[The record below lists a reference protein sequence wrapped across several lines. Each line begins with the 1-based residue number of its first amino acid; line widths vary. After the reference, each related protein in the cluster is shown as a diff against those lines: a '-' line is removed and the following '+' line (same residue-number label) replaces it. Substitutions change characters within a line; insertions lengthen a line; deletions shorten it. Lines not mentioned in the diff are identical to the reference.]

1 MANKFGVA
9 GSESK
14 YKEPDAEP
22 AGFWAGVWHGSIM
35 PITFIISLFKPG
47 VSIYET
53 NNNGKGYNFGFL
65 IGASMAFG
73 GGKKGIE
80 IDLDSSKSDDDVSDD
95 DVSDD
100 DADEVDAGEP
110 KDD

>member
-14 YKEPDAEP
+14 YKEADAEP
-22 AGFWAGVWHGSIM
+22 AGFWAGVWHGMSM
-35 PITFIISLFKPG
+35 PITFIVSLFKPG
-47 VSIYET
+47 VGIYET
-53 NNNGKGYNFGFL
+53 NNNGKGYNLGFV

-80 IDLDSSKSDDDVSDD
+80 IEIDPSKSEDDEG
-95 DVSDD
+95 
-100 DADEVDAGEP
+100 EVDDEA
-110 KDD
+110 